1 MKYFKLLPSAR
12 ETANV
17 NRQKIQ
23 FPQGRAYLS
32 MGYINHFSIPL
43 EKYKQ
48 LQR

>member
-17 NRQKIQ
+17 KKYSSCPGKLPTPISLRHYC
-23 FPQGRAYLS
+23 GA
-32 MGYINHFSIPL
+32 PL